1 MPVGTLKNTVYGAL
15 LPLAGKRC
23 DWKPASD
30 VEKVLKHHCVPGAA
44 IQTFEKGNLSSLYTV
59 GWAGLDGKKR
69 PVTSDSFFRTASI
82 AKTIAALL
90 VFRLQ
95 TLKRLNV
102 HEDISDLLGYSVR
115 NPLFPQKPVTVGMVL
130 SHTSS
135 LNDSPAYF
143 ASFDKPEKLE
153 TLLKDDQAFVPYEPG
168 QHFRYSNLA
177 AGMIACMLEHRF
189 SLSFE
194 ALAQQE
200 LFEPLGI
207 KATFDLN
214 KLQTE
219 NVADSWR
226 VLPAGLAFDAENR
239 KRSAKPLN
247 EPDPQRHYL
256 LASGNLYLTAETLAR
271 LTLLAWN
278 GGNGFLDEASLLQMK
293 TPVLGWPDQ
302 TVRMRH
308 GMGLFQLDDRSVCSR
323 TLWGHQGFAY
333 GAVNGLFFDVEG
345 NGFVCL
351 NSGASERRIGHLA
364 CLNRDLIGLLMKES
378 K

>member
-15 LPLAGKRC
+15 LPLVGKRC
-23 DWKPASD
+23 EWKPSSD
-30 VEKVLKHHCVPGAA
+30 VDKILRRHHVLGAA
-44 IQTFEKGNLSSLYTV
+44 VQTFEKGNLSSLCTV
-59 GWAGLDGKKR
+59 GWAGLDEKKR
-69 PVTSDSFFRTASI
+69 PVSPDTFFRTASI
-82 AKTIAALL
+82 AKTITALL

-95 TLKRLNV
+95 TLNRLSIQ
-102 HEDISDLLGYSVR
+102 EDISDLLGYTVR
-115 NPLFPQKPVTVGMVL
+115 NPLFPGHPLTVGMLL

-143 ASFDKPEKLE
+143 ASFDKTEKLE
-153 TLLKDDQAFVPYEPG
+153 TLLKNGQAFVPYEPG

-177 AGMIACMLEHRF
+177 AGMIACMLERRF
-189 SLSFE
+189 SMSFE
-194 ALAQQE
+194 AMAQQQ

-214 KLQTE
+214 KLQNE

-239 KRSAKPLN
+239 KKNAKPLD
-247 EPDPQRHYL
+247 EPDPQHHYL
-256 LASGNLYLTAETLAR
+256 LASGNLYLTAEALAK

-278 GGNGFLDEASLLQMK
+278 GGNGFLSEESLQQMK

-302 TVRMRH
+302 TVRMQH
-308 GMGLFQLDDRSVCSR
+308 GIGLFQLDDRSICGR

-333 GAVNGLFFDVEG
+333 GAVNGLFFDAEG